1 VLGRVR
7 ETDGNGRKKIAISEK
22 EENPVKKFLL
32 GFVALVA
39 LSSMAR
45 AQTFPDRPIRMIVPI
60 SVGSVTDV
68 AARLTASEL
77 QQRLGQ
83 PVIVVNKPGAA
94 MVLGGT
100 ECAKS
105 PPDGYTLCVV
115 SPDTMSFN
123 PLTVPNLPY
132 DPDKDFVP
140 VIDIYNVME
149 GLMVPTAGGIDTL
162 DALRAKAVA
171 APGKLNYGT
180 LGERTTTDAFR
191 QWLGDY
197 WHTKFVAIPYKG
209 GSEIISALF
218 GNDIDV
224 TKIGVGNM
232 VSQLKEGKIKI
243 LALNASKRSPD
254 LPNVPT
260 FKETGLD
267 GFPGGPIYWGIVVPT
282 GTPAPILAK
291 LHDELLA
298 ILQSQKFIAFAKQNY
313 LDPAAGSTGDFAGF
327 LKKDR
332 EDAKVVVDKYMK

>member
-1 VLGRVR
+1 
-7 ETDGNGRKKIAISEK
+7 
-22 EENPVKKFLL
+22 VKTLL
-32 GFVALVA
+32 FAATACVALAGAVQ
-39 LSSMAR
+39 
-45 AQTFPDRPIRMIVPI
+45 AQTYPSHPIRMIVPI

-68 AARLTASEL
+68 AARLTAQEL

-83 PVIVVNKPGAA
+83 PVVVINKPGAA
-94 MVLGGT
+94 MVLGGS

-140 VIDIYNVME
+140 VTDMYHVME
-149 GLMVPTAGGIDTL
+149 GIMVPAASSADTL
-162 DALRAKAVA
+162 DALRAKAAA

-191 QWLGDY
+191 QWLGDF
-197 WHTKFVAIPYKG
+197 WHTSFVAIPYKG
-209 GSEIISALF
+209 GSEISNALLE
-218 GNDIDV
+218 NTIDL

-232 VSQLKEGKIKI
+232 VSQLKAGKIKI
-243 LALNASKRSPD
+243 LALNASQRSSE

-260 FKETGLD
+260 FKETGLN
-267 GFPGGPIYWGIVVPT
+267 GFAGGPIFWGVMVPT
-282 GTPAPILAK
+282 GTPAPIVAR
-291 LHDELLA
+291 LHDELAA
-298 ILQSQKFIAFAKQNY
+298 IIHGQKFLDFAKQNY
-313 LDPAAGSTGDFAGF
+313 LEPVGNSTGAFAAF

-332 EDAKVVVDKYMK
+332 QDAMTVVDKYMK